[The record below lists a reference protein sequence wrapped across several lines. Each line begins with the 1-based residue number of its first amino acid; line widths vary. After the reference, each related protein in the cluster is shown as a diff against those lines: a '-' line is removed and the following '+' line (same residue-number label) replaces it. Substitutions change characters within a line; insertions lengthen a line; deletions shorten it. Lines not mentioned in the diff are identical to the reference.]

1 MQLKKSII
9 PFLVLLT
16 TSSISNAQNIYIE
29 DGLSLVKVGAESR
42 QEDPIS
48 NISSITF
55 PVTLK
60 TIGQAVN
67 YSLLPTGYDLED
79 RTKFD
84 PETRIVL
91 MRKIPRTQRS
101 FEYTT
106 IEQVIQSLVGNDFTI
121 NKDKVTRT
129 ISIKYTAN

>member
-1 MQLKKSII
+1 MQFKKSII
-9 PFLVLLT
+9 PLLALLSA
-16 TSSISNAQNIYIE
+16 SSFANAQNVYIE
-29 DGLSLVKVGAESR
+29 DGLSLVKVGADSR

-55 PVTLK
+55 PASLI

-84 PETRIVL
+84 PETRTVL
-91 MRKIPRTQRS
+91 MRKIPRTQRK

-106 IEQVIQSLVGNDFTI
+106 IEQVIQALVGNSFAI
-121 NKDKVTRT
+121 NKDKVSRT
-129 ISIKYTAN
+129 ISIEYKSN

>member
-67 YSLLPTGYDLED
+67 YSLLPTGYD
-79 RTKFD
+79 
-84 PETRIVL
+84 
-91 MRKIPRTQRS
+91 S
-101 FEYTT
+101 
-106 IEQVIQSLVGNDFTI
+106 
-121 NKDKVTRT
+121 
-129 ISIKYTAN
+129 

>member
-1 MQLKKSII
+1 M
-9 PFLVLLT
+9 
-16 TSSISNAQNIYIE
+16 
-29 DGLSLVKVGAESR
+29 
-42 QEDPIS
+42 
-48 NISSITF
+48 
-55 PVTLK
+55 TLK